1 VSGVFRKFV
10 MLKQPCTRLLAVAL
24 VLAVGLLGLHAALH
38 WHGPNYD
45 NCQACHTGRVA
56 VSTPAASLTLGAPQ
70 PIARFAVSETPLL
83 DLEPVSAYRI
93 PRAPPA

>member
-1 VSGVFRKFV
+1 
-10 MLKQPCTRLLAVAL
+10 MPKQPSKRLLAVA
-24 VLAVGLLGLHAALH
+24 VALAVGLLGLHAALH

-56 VSTPAASLTLGAPQ
+56 MSEPAAQPAVKAPE
-70 PIARFAVSETPLL
+70 PVGRFAPPEAPLV
-83 DLEPVSAYRI
+83 DLEPAATSRI

>member
-1 VSGVFRKFV
+1 
-10 MLKQPCTRLLAVAL
+10 MPKQPLKRSLAVAL

-56 VSTPAASLTLGAPQ
+56 MSQPALQLAVKAPQ
-70 PIARFAVSETPLL
+70 PIARFAPPEIPLVV
-83 DLEPVSAYRI
+83 LEPVSSSRI

>member
-1 VSGVFRKFV
+1 
-10 MLKQPCTRLLAVAL
+10 MLKQARLLAIAL

-56 VSTPAASLTLGAPQ
+56 MSEPAITLALETPEAT
-70 PIARFAVSETPLL
+70 ARFAPPETRLV
-83 DLEPVSAYRI
+83 DLEPVCTHRI
-93 PRAPPA
+93 PRAPPV

>member
-1 VSGVFRKFV
+1 
-10 MLKQPCTRLLAVAL
+10 MPKQPCTRLLAVAL
-24 VLAVGLLGLHAALH
+24 ILAVGLLGLHAALH

-56 VSTPAASLTLGAPQ
+56 MSEPAAQPAVKTPELLGRCAAP
-70 PIARFAVSETPLL
+70 ETPLV
-83 DLEPVSAYRI
+83 DFEPVSTSRI

>member
-1 VSGVFRKFV
+1 
-10 MLKQPCTRLLAVAL
+10 MPKQPRARFLAAAL
-24 VLAVGLLGLHAALH
+24 ILAVGLLGLHGALH

-56 VSTPAASLTLGAPQ
+56 MSEPAIALALEAPG
-70 PIARFAVSETPLL
+70 PIARFAPPETRSV
-83 DLEPVSAYRI
+83 DLEPVCTHRI